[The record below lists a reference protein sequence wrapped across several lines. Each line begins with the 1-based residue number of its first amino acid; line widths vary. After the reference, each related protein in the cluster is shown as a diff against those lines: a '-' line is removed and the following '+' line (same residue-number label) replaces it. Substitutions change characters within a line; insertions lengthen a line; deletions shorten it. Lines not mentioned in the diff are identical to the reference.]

1 MAQMKY
7 WRLRL
12 KGDLSPE
19 QVHASLPERAIT
31 ILRIH
36 KEGGET
42 QVYFSTAEHAGAAE
56 ARSRAGKSAE
66 EVKLEAVTKI
76 G

>member
-1 MAQMKY
+1 MAEMKY

-12 KGDLSPE
+12 KGDLSPD
-19 QVHASLPERAIT
+19 QVHASLPEHT
-31 ILRIH
+31 VHVLRIH

-42 QVYFSTAEHAGAAE
+42 QVYFTAAQPAGTAKLLSRSGE
-56 ARSRAGKSAE
+56 AAE
-66 EVKLEAVTKI
+66 EVGLDVVTRI

>member
-1 MAQMKY
+1 MAKTKY

-12 KGDLSPE
+12 KGDLSPD
-19 QVHASLPERAIT
+19 QVHASLPEHASN

-42 QVYFSTAEHAGAAE
+42 QVYFSMEEHAGAAQ
-56 ARSRAGKSAE
+56 AQSRAGEKAE
-66 EVKLEAVTKI
+66 EVTLDAVTKI